1 MGRRKK
7 HSIRATLIFLG
18 IVVAL
23 SLLAYANKNVEAFMQ
38 NRVSEFRLRNI
49 RIHGNSALTRQDILN
64 LCGVK
69 PGQGYLK
76 IKPALITRKLM
87 RSPFIKSASA
97 VYSLPSTLHITVEER
112 RPIAFVYDGKLRL
125 VDDEGVILP
134 IPKGTRHVWNLPVIQ
149 GFSGSAGTV
158 GMRTTQAKILKAVE
172 VLQYVRFIK
181 SPLNPIIA
189 AIDVSN
195 PKTMYLTLT
204 KGGAR
209 VRFDGRKYQDEL
221 YVLTQ
226 YIRNYLN
233 WKQLADIEYIDLRFA
248 DRLIIKN
255 KRG

>member
-7 HSIRATLIFLG
+7 HGFRATLIFLG
-18 IVVAL
+18 VIVIL
-23 SLLAYANKNVEAFMQ
+23 SLLAYANQKVEAFLE

-69 PGQGYLK
+69 PGAEYLK
-76 IKPALITRKLM
+76 IKPNLVTAKLL

-97 VYSLPSTLHITVEER
+97 VYSLPSTLHITVQER
-112 RPIAFVYDGKLRL
+112 RPIAFVYDGALRL
-125 VDDEGVILP
+125 VDEEGVVLP
-134 IPKGTRHVWNLPVIQ
+134 VPKGARHVWNLPVID
-149 GFSGSAGTV
+149 GFKGSAGIIGQKTK
-158 GMRTTQAKILKAVE
+158 QDKILKAVE

-181 SPLNPIIA
+181 SPLNPLIA
-189 AIDVSN
+189 AIDVNN
-195 PKTMYLTLT
+195 PKALYLTLI

-209 VRFDGRKYQDEL
+209 VRFDAQNYQEEL

-226 YIRNYLN
+226 YIQNYLDWN
-233 WKQLADIEYIDLRFA
+233 KLADIDYIDLRFS
-248 DRLIIKN
+248 DRLIVKN